1 MDAMLTPPETGNQ
14 TIDDALARVAEAVDA
29 PLPEQAQRLGEAQ
42 AVLQDVL
49 RSSRDAA

>member
-1 MDAMLTPPETGNQ
+1 MLTPPDTGNQ
-14 TIDDALARVAEAVDA
+14 TIDDALARVADAVDA

-42 AVLQDVL
+42 AALQDVL